1 MFGPCFLMQCLSRSA
16 ISLMGKRDLVAFL
29 LLSSLCLVTV
39 SVLWLILT
47 VPLVGL
53 QCVIV
58 LFPDYTHTLCSHA
71 LFGKSNQILSSQELK
86 SYSPWVWC

>member
-16 ISLMGKRDLVAFL
+16 ISLMGKRDLVAL
-29 LLSSLCLVTV
+29 LLSSFLCLVTV
-39 SVLWLILT
+39 SILWLILT

-58 LFPDYTHTLCSHA
+58 AFPDHTHTLLLPC
-71 LFGKSNQILSSQELK
+71 L
-86 SYSPWVWC
+86 VR